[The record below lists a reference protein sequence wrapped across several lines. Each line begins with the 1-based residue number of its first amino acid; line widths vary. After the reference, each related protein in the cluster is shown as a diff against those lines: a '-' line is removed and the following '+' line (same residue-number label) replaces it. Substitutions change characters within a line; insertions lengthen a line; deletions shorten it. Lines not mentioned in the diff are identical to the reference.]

1 MYDSVLVATDGSE
14 ASATAVD
21 HGIALAARLEVPV
34 HGLAVVET
42 RTGYDNAIVDPDEV
56 ETRLRSEAE
65 TALETFE
72 STAQEADVTAV
83 TARRTGVPHEE
94 ILAYVE
100 DADID
105 LVVVGAQ
112 GRSTFRRVLLGST
125 ADALVRLSPVPVL
138 VVGEDGVADVR
149 VGDDGV
155 ADE

>member
-14 ASATAVD
+14 ASAAAVD
-21 HGIALAARLEVPV
+21 HGIALAARLEVPL

-65 TALETFE
+65 TALESVE
-72 STAQEADVTAV
+72 STAREADVTVV
-83 TARRTGVPHEE
+83 TACRTGVPHEE

-100 DADID
+100 ERDVD
-105 LVVVGAQ
+105 LVVIGAQ

-138 VVGEDGVADVR
+138 VVGDDGAADVR
-149 VGDDGV
+149 VEDDGV

>member
-14 ASATAVD
+14 ASAAAVD

-65 TALETFE
+65 AALESVE
-72 STAQEADVTAV
+72 STAREAEVAVVTAC
-83 TARRTGVPHEE
+83 RTGVPHEE

-100 DADID
+100 ERDVD
-105 LVVVGAQ
+105 LVVIGAQ

-138 VVGEDGVADVR
+138 VVGDDGEADVR
-149 VGDDGV
+149 VEDDGV

>member
-14 ASATAVD
+14 ASAAAVD
-21 HGIALAARLEVPV
+21 HGIALAARLKVPL

-42 RTGYDNAIVDPDEV
+42 RTGYDNAIVDPAEV

-65 TALETFE
+65 TALESVE
-72 STAQEADVTAV
+72 STAREADVAVV
-83 TARRTGVPHEE
+83 TACQTGVPHEE

-100 DADID
+100 ERDVD
-105 LVVVGAQ
+105 LVVIGAQ

-138 VVGEDGVADVR
+138 VVGDDSAADVR
-149 VGDDGV
+149 VEDDEV